1 MAFTKVLL
9 ASVGLVIASVA
20 TAAEWQPKRPIK
32 IVVPY
37 AAGGSADAMARVLA
51 EKMQARLGQPVVV
64 DNKPGAGTVIGATA
78 VARSPADGYNLLFA
92 TSTTL
97 SIVPLVQKQ
106 VPYAASDFLPVAGIM
121 SMPFM
126 LDVNK
131 DVPVTTL
138 QDLVAKSRGKPGHFN
153 YGTLG
158 NGSSNHVLGALLSKA
173 AGESL
178 VSVHYTGAAQ
188 ALTALARGDVHV
200 YFDGI
205 PTSIHKVASGEYKAL
220 AVTSKT
226 RVPGAPDVPTVFEQG
241 LPELGLTVWYGLVA
255 PAGTPRDVVT
265 TLNAVVQSAVSDE
278 RVSALITRDG
288 SQPLQLDPQGF
299 QQLIDQDAAAW
310 RDAFGKLKLKL
321 E

>member
-1 MAFTKVLL
+1 LAPSKLL
-9 ASVGLVIASVA
+9 AAIVGLVF
-20 TAAEWQPKRPIK
+20 AAGAGAADWQPKRPIK
-32 IVVPY
+32 ITVPY
-37 AAGGSADAMARVLA
+37 AAGGSADVMARVIA
-51 EKMQARLGQPVVV
+51 ERMQAQLGQPVVV

-78 VARSPADGYNLLFA
+78 VAKSPADGYSLLFA

-106 VPYAASDFLPVAGIM
+106 LPYSPSEFMPVAGIM

-131 DVPVTTL
+131 DVAAASLKDIVSL
-138 QDLVAKSRGKPGHFN
+138 SRAKPGVFN

-173 AGESL
+173 AGESM

-188 ALTALARGDVHV
+188 ALTALSRGDVHL

-226 RVPGAPDVPTVFEQG
+226 RVASAPNVPTVFEQG
-241 LPELGLTVWYGLVA
+241 LPELGLTVWYGFVA
-255 PAGTPRDVVT
+255 PAGTPKDIVT
-265 TLNAVVQSAVSDE
+265 TLNSVVQSAVSDA

-288 SQPLQLDPQGF
+288 SQPLLLDPQGF
-299 QQLIDQDAAAW
+299 QQVIEQDAVAW

-321 E
+321 D